1 MPEYGSTGFYFYTEN
16 LLDLISKYYNNESID
31 IIDDIEQQAEDLIRF
46 CKRERRRL
54 KSDEKDVIQIPD
66 FLRKGL

>member
-1 MPEYGSTGFYFYTEN
+1 MSKYGSTGFYFYTEN
-16 LLDLISKYYNNESID
+16 LLDLISKYYNNESIG

-66 FLRKGL
+66 FLRKAL